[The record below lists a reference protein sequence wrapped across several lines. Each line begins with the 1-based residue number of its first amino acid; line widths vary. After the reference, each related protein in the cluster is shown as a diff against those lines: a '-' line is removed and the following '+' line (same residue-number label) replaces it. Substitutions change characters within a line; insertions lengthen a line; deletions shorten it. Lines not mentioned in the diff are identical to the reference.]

1 MATPSRQIFTM
12 SEVIDLTGVSEDSIR
27 REMKKGLPSRFQNG
41 RRRFLRCDVEQWF
54 KIGDAVPSTP
64 VKSFL
69 PVRMTRDAREIPGQ
83 LRREPSRRAVP

>member
-1 MATPSRQIFTM
+1 MAG
-12 SEVIDLTGVSEDSIR
+12 DVSSA
-27 REMKKGLPSRFQNG
+27 
-41 RRRFLRCDVEQWF
+41 EQWF